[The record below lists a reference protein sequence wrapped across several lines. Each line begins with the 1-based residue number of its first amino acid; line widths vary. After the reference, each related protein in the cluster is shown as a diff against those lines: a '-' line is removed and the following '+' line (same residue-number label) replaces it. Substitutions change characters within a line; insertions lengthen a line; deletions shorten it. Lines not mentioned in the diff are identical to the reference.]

1 MAPLDSPITSYSDTT
16 PQKRVITDV
25 IDLID
30 PTDAPGVEALS
41 LIHIS
46 EPTRPY

>member
-30 PTDAPGVEALS
+30 PTDAPGCLLYTSDAADE
-41 LIHIS
+41 
-46 EPTRPY
+46 